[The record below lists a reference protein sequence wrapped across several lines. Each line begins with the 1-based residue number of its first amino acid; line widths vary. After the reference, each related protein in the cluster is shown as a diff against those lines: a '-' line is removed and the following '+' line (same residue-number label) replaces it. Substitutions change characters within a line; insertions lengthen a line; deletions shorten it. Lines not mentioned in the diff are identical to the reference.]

1 MPENRRAFVRT
12 EPVPDAEA
20 ELLYPSHP
28 AYLGVA
34 LAQLFR
40 DYAVASVTIK
50 PGRYAVVAFETP
62 WEADR
67 ALKEWAGWVWG
78 GQWLRLKAANW

>member
-1 MPENRRAFVRT
+1 VNKLIVSNFPEGTT
-12 EPVPDAEA
+12 EDD
-20 ELLYPSHP
+20 
-28 AYLGVA
+28 

-78 GQWLRLKAANW
+78 GQWLRIKAADW

>member
-1 MPENRRAFVRT
+1 MNKLIVSNFPEGTT
-12 EPVPDAEA
+12 EDD
-20 ELLYPSHP
+20 
-28 AYLGVA
+28 

-78 GQWLRLKAANW
+78 GQWLRIKAADW